1 MRNDGFVEKYS
12 ALGDRLR
19 RWLSGTDAW
28 PELDEAV
35 EREAVE
41 NIFFTPYMQRR
52 ALEAVADGFLTKN
65 VLEAWL
71 ERYADDFHVSEKVCG
86 VVAAG
91 NIPAVAFHDI
101 LSVLAAGWRPLVKLS
116 SKDRY
121 LLPVLFGDADFSLS
135 TDGWKVDALLTMG
148 GDRAAEHFS
157 SEFRGIPSVIRRGR
171 FSAAVITGNE
181 GPEELDALAEDMLLY
196 YGLGCRSVTCLL
208 VPEGY
213 CFDMLGEA
221 AAKFAGMHLGR
232 IIYDNYRKNKAVLT
246 MEGESFLDMSPL
258 LFRNM
263 RAGGI
268 PIDKCTPYGRSLQV
282 GEVWYAEYA
291 SVNETDMFINGNI
304 ERIQKII
311 RNFGS
316 AQRPAVDDFP
326 DGVDTVR
333 LLLDLK

>member
-1 MRNDGFVEKYS
+1 MRNDGFIEKYS

-19 RWLSGTDAW
+19 GWLSGAERW
-28 PELDEAV
+28 PELDAAV
-35 EREAVE
+35 EKGTVE

-52 ALEAVADGFLTKN
+52 ALEAIADGFLEKN
-65 VLEAWL
+65 TLAEWIAGYP
-71 ERYADDFHVSEKVCG
+71 EYCHRPGRVCG

-101 LSVLAAGWRPLVKLS
+101 LSVIAAGWRPLVKLS
-116 SKDRY
+116 SKDRF
-121 LLPVLFGDADFSLS
+121 LLPVLFPDVDFCYSS
-135 TDGWKVDALLTMG
+135 DGWKVEALLTMG

-157 SEFRGIPSVIRRGR
+157 SEFRGIPSVIRKSR
-171 FSAAVITGNE
+171 FSAAVVSGQE
-181 GPEELDALAEDMLLY
+181 SQAELDALAGDMLLY

-208 VPEGY
+208 VPAGY

-221 AAKFAGMHLGR
+221 ARRFADMHLGR
-232 IIYDNYRKNKAVLT
+232 IIYDNYRKNKAVHT
-246 MEGESFLDMSPL
+246 MAGESFVDMSPL
-258 LFRNM
+258 LFRNL
-263 RAGGI
+263 RAGGK
-268 PIDKCTPYGRSLQV
+268 PVDECSPYGANLSV
-282 GEVWYAEYA
+282 GEVWYIEY
-291 SVNETDMFINGNI
+291 VYENEVDRFVDGNI